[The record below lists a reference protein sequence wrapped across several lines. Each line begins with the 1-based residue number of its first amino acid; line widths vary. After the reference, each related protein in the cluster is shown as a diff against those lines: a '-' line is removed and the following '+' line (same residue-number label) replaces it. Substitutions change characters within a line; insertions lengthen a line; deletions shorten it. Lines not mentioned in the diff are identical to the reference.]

1 VDWED
6 GDEEDRVKR
15 THELKPIAPE
25 ASQEEE
31 AAAAGAP
38 KYQNIFR
45 PDARRA
51 WSQGPDKS
59 AAFEG
64 GSNDGTH
71 KAAAKGKGSSHYPR
85 TPNSRRWGYRLE
97 DQHWMARVG
106 SRVTTG
112 VCYTGLHH
120 VFRYPPHQVVK
131 TLSPKTLNPK
141 P

>member
-1 VDWED
+1 VEWED

-31 AAAAGAP
+31 EEAGVP

-51 WSQGPDKS
+51 WSQGPDKR
-59 AAFEG
+59 AALEG
-64 GSNDGTH
+64 ASNDGTQ
-71 KAAAKGKGSSHYPR
+71 KAAAKGKGSGRGRH
-85 TPNSRRWGYRLE
+85 WGGRLE

-106 SRVTTG
+106 SRVTNG

-120 VFRYPPHQVVK
+120 VFRYPQHQVVK
-131 TLSPKTLNPK
+131 TLNLK